1 MPHKRLPQRVI
12 ALQFPH
18 LPTDRIFRHRWGKSW
33 RLKER
38 PETPALVVYDTIQN
52 ALRVTAHEKSHHL
65 SGIHIGQSLSDARA
79 INPQIECVEHNRTA
93 DRDLLCSIARWCE
106 RYTPLVALSGED
118 GLFLDVTGCAHLFK
132 GEVALLEDIEKRL
145 VSQGFEVKLACAD
158 TPGAAW
164 ALCRYG
170 KTRVASSLSQRELI
184 EPLPLTGLRLSQTD
198 IQGLSKLGFR
208 TIGCLYTVPRAPL
221 AARFGTDVLLRL
233 DQALGD
239 IDEVLSPLRPVA
251 ELVSEKRFADPIVDE
266 DDIKRTIMLLCEN
279 AIPALERRGLGMQAC
294 ELTLFR
300 ANGDVETIVTEASAP
315 LRNAKRMAA
324 LFDERLAS
332 LHDNWEAGFGFDI
345 LRLAIIRSAP
355 LQDTQQALI
364 ATAQASDSDDANH
377 LIDRLSARL
386 GKERVRVFAHCD
398 THIPERRFALQP
410 ALTATQKEKLS
421 FRETQSEVI
430 TRPLIL
436 FPRPERVEA
445 IAEVPEGPPLKFR
458 WRKVSY
464 DVVRAEGPERIACEW
479 WKDDRAAHTRD
490 YFRIEDREGYRLWVF
505 RHGLYE
511 RETHSPNWYV
521 HGMFG

>member
-1 MPHKRLPQRVI
+1 MK
-12 ALQFPH
+12 
-18 LPTDRIFRHRWGKSW
+18 K
-33 RLKER
+33 R
-38 PETPALVVYDTIQN
+38 PEAAPLVIFDTIQN
-52 ALRVTAHEKSHHL
+52 ALRITAHEKSPQL
-65 SGIHIGQSLSDARA
+65 SGIHVGQSLSDARA
-79 INPQIECVEHNRTA
+79 INPKIECIEQDGEA
-93 DRDLLCSIARWCE
+93 DRALLLCLARWCE
-106 RYTPLVALSGED
+106 RYTPLVSLSGDD
-118 GLFLDVTGCAHLFK
+118 GLFLDITGCAHLFK
-132 GEVALLEDIEKRL
+132 GEAALLEDLEKRL
-145 VSQGFEVKLACAD
+145 VSQGFDVQLACAD

-170 KTRVASSLSQRELI
+170 QTRVASPHQQATLLEA
-184 EPLPLTGLRLSQTD
+184 LPLNGLRLPKTD
-198 IQGLSKLGFR
+198 VQGLSKLGFR
-208 TIGCLYTVPRAPL
+208 TIGCLYGVPRAPL
-221 AARFGTDVLLRL
+221 VARFGTDILFRL
-233 DQALGD
+233 DQALGEA
-239 IDEVLSPLRPVA
+239 DEVLSPLRPVA

-266 DDIKRTIMLLCEN
+266 EDIKRTILLLCEN
-279 AIPALERRGLGMQAC
+279 SVPNLERRGLGMQAC

-300 ANGDVETIVTEASAP
+300 ANGEIETITTEASFP

-332 LHDNWEAGFGFDI
+332 LHDSWEAGFGFDI
-345 LRLAIIRSAP
+345 LRLSIVRAAP
-355 LQDTQQALI
+355 LKADQQTLI
-364 ATAQASDSDDANH
+364 AHEETGKTEHNHH

-386 GKERVRVFAHCD
+386 GKERVRVFSQCD

-410 ALTATQKEKLS
+410 ALDTTPSKPASLK
-421 FRETQSEVI
+421 ETQSEII

-479 WKDDRAAHTRD
+479 WKDGRAAYTRD
-490 YFRIEDREGYRLWVF
+490 YFRIEDRDGYRLWVF

-511 RETHSPNWYV
+511 RETPTPNWYV